1 MRRDKLVAGLRRLFG
16 FAAATTVV
24 VAVLSLVAG
33 VLLGSGARRSISVG
47 LYGVGSLFVVVGI
60 FYGVRPPVRTT
71 GGGGSPGIF
80 GSLAAGGGIARWADR
95 EDIEESLGLSAV
107 FVTIGLLLIVIGAAI
122 DPRVRLV

>member
-1 MRRDKLVAGLRRLFG
+1 MRRDRLVAGLRRLVG

-24 VAVLSLVAG
+24 VAVLSVLAG
-33 VLLGSGARRSISVG
+33 LLLGAGPRRSISVG
-47 LYGVGSLFVVVGI
+47 LYGVGSLFIVVGV

-80 GSLAAGGGIARWADR
+80 GSLAAGGGIARWADK

-107 FVTIGLLLIVIGAAI
+107 FVSIGLLLIVIGAAI
-122 DPRVRLV
+122 DPRTRLV

>member
-16 FAAATTVV
+16 FAAGTTVV
-24 VAVLSLVAG
+24 VAVLSLIAG
-33 VLLGSGARRSISVG
+33 LLLGSDPRRSISVG

-80 GSLAAGGGIARWADR
+80 GSLAAGGGSARWADR

-107 FVTIGLLLIVIGAAI
+107 FVSIGLLLIVIGAAI

>member
-1 MRRDKLVAGLRRLFG
+1 MRRDKLVAGLRRLLG
-16 FAAATTVV
+16 FAAGTTVV
-24 VAVLSLVAG
+24 VAVLSLAVG
-33 VLLGSGARRSISVG
+33 LLLGSNARRSVSVG

-71 GGGGSPGIF
+71 GGGASPGIF
-80 GSLAAGGGIARWADR
+80 GSLAAGGARARWADR

-107 FVTIGLLLIVIGAAI
+107 FVGIGLLLIVVGAAI

>member
-1 MRRDKLVAGLRRLFG
+1 MRRDKWVAGLRRLFG
-16 FAAATTVV
+16 FAAGTTVV
-24 VAVLSLVAG
+24 VAVLSLIAG
-33 VLLGSGARRSISVG
+33 LLLGSDPRRSISVG
-47 LYGVGSLFVVVGI
+47 LYGVGSLYVVVGI

-80 GSLAAGGGIARWADR
+80 GSLAAGGGSARWADR

-107 FVTIGLLLIVIGAAI
+107 FVSIGLLLIVIGAAI